1 MERNMTSKYKILKI
15 HPSKHDHRDRIYK
28 ASGKHLRDKV
38 DLREWDSLIENQ
50 DQLGSCVGHALTSGY
65 ELLLK
70 KKYPDKFTELS
81 RLFVYYNARFLED
94 TQTKDVGV
102 SLKDAL
108 KSVNHIGVCEEKYWP
123 YKLDMFD
130 DKPSIPAYRD
140 AITRTITEYH
150 KLNTLDD
157 VLDSVNDGNPVVI
170 GAMVY
175 TGFMYLD
182 HNDHVVKSPR
192 SGEKEEGGHAML
204 IVGYDI
210 PKKMFLIKNS
220 FGKEWGLNGY
230 AWMPF
235 SYADK
240 YVFEYWTFDISNPND
255 IQLT

>member
-1 MERNMTSKYKILKI
+1 MTSKYKILKI

-28 ASGKHLRDKV
+28 ASGKNLRDKV

-50 DQLGSCVGHALTSGY
+50 DQLGSCVGHAVTSGY
-65 ELLLK
+65 ELITK
-70 KKYPDKFTELS
+70 KKYPEKFVELS

-157 VLDSVNDGNPVVI
+157 VLDSINDNKPVVI
-170 GAMVY
+170 GACVF
-175 TGFMYLD
+175 TSFMYLD
-182 HNDHVVKSPR
+182 NVHHIVPMPKPH
-192 SGEKEEGGHAML
+192 EKNEGGHAML

-210 PKKMFLIKNS
+210 PNKMFLIKNS
-220 FGKEWGLNGY
+220 FGQEWGMNGY

-235 SYADK
+235 EYAEQQ
-240 YVFEYWTFDISNPND
+240 VFEFWTFEISNPND
-255 IQLT
+255 IQLI